1 MTKNI
6 TFTADE
12 ALIEEA
18 REAARSENTT
28 LNEQFRLW
36 LEEYAR
42 QRRAAR
48 AMETINRLC
57 QYVDT
62 GGKKFSREEMNERR

>member
-6 TFTADE
+6 TFAADE

-18 REAARSENTT
+18 RAAATADNTT

-36 LEEYAR
+36 LEQYAR
-42 QRRAAR
+42 KRRAQR
-48 AMETINRLC
+48 AMETIARLSK
-57 QYVDT
+57 YVDT

>member
-1 MTKNI
+1 MSKNI

-18 REAARSENTT
+18 RDAARAENTT

-36 LEEYAR
+36 LEQYAR
-42 QRRAAR
+42 KRRAAR
-48 AMETINRLC
+48 AMATIDEMRK
-57 QYVDT
+57 YIDT
-62 GGKKFSREEMNERR
+62 GGRKFTREEMNERR

>member
-6 TFTADE
+6 TFSADE

-18 REAARSENTT
+18 RAAARAENTT

-36 LEEYAR
+36 LEQYAR
-42 QRRAAR
+42 QRRVQQFEALMAR
-48 AMETINRLC
+48 IKG
-57 QYVDT
+57 QYSS
-62 GGKKFSREEMNERR
+62 GGRTFSRDERNERR

>member
-1 MTKNI
+1 MGKNI

-12 ALIEEA
+12 ALIKEA
-18 REAARSENTT
+18 REAARAANTT

-42 QRRAAR
+42 KRRAQKFDEL
-48 AMETINRLC
+48 MDRLTG
-57 QYVDT
+57 QYSS
-62 GGKKFSREEMNERR
+62 GGRKFTRDEMNERR